1 MKTKMFTLLDN
12 AKSIDIETPYKYG
25 DTYVPRVTTILS
37 EMLHEDYLMNWANN
51 VGLYQHKK
59 HTDYTDKACTI
70 GELSHKGFEIVT
82 RERITDIRLFPFN
95 ILNMPREYYE
105 SVHNCIEAYINWYKQ
120 LLENHT
126 VEVLMQETPLICKY
140 YGGTVDCVLKID
152 GEIYI
157 IDYKTSNHL
166 SYKYHLQLA
175 AYKIIL
181 EMIYNL
187 HVDGS
192 IVLSLNK
199 TRVVFYEQ
207 YMNFTHI
214 QQHALYM
221 NQLTETFL
229 SLVYAY
235 YNRKAIESMYQ
246 QYVLELEGGKTCT
259 KN

>member
-1 MKTKMFTLLDN
+1 METKMFEILDT
-12 AKSIDIETPYKYG
+12 AKAIDFETPYKYENI
-25 DTYVPRVTTILS
+25 YVPRVTTILS
-37 EMLHEDYLMNWANN
+37 EMLHEEYLMDWANS

-59 HTDYTDKACTI
+59 HTEYTDRACDI
-70 GELSHKGFEIVT
+70 GTLAHAGFEIVT
-82 RERITDIRLFPFN
+82 KERITDIRLFPFN
-95 ILNMPREYYE
+95 TLNIPREYYQY
-105 SVHNCIEAYINWYKQ
+105 VHNCIESYINWYKI
-120 LLENHT
+120 LIENHNA
-126 VEVLMQETPLICKY
+126 EIIMQETPLICKW

-157 IDYKTSNHL
+157 IDYKTSNHP

-192 IVLSLNK
+192 IILLLNK
-199 TRVVFYEQ
+199 NKVEFTEQ

-214 QQHALYM
+214 QEHAMYM
-221 NQLTETFL
+221 NKLCETFL

-235 YNRKAIESMYQ
+235 HNRKNIEAMYQ
-246 QYVLELEGGKTCT
+246 NYIKELEVKT
-259 KN
+259 ND